1 MLSLSRSQLDL
12 LSTLSASYTDG
23 LATSDASRRRSD
35 SGGVL
40 NVVLPPINCPKWVC
54 CLLPCIKSIPSMKL
68 FRQIEPE
75 DAEVMRDGRWVRYDA
90 ASLVKGDIVRL
101 SDGDAVPAD
110 CVVLSLG
117 MDHAATG
124 GDGKMARGGGGG
136 SGGGSPIDHGM
147 PETVDVIARNV
158 GGRGQIVGSIDQAV
172 LRRTGAQ
179 GELHRGGDGHRAVD
193 GAGEIDKGRA
203 VAPKGDLSGEI
214 EAERTEGEDDDEA
227 NISLIDRAA

>member
-90 ASLVKGDIVRL
+90 ASLVRGDIVRL

-124 GDGKMARGGGGG
+124 GDGGEEEEDLEV
-136 SGGGSPIDHGM
+136 DHQSITGCPKPSTSS
-147 PETVDVIARNV
+147 PETSEDGAKSSAQSTRLYY
-158 GGRGQIVGSIDQAV
+158 GGRV
-172 LRRTGAQ
+172 LRGSCIAVVTAIGPSTALAKLIR
-179 GELHRGGDGHRAVD
+179 DGRWP
-193 GAGEIDKGRA
+193 
-203 VAPKGDLSGEI
+203 PKGDLSGEI